1 MEVDFGAA
9 KGIDALNAEFIEGLL
24 RGGGLADG
32 AAEGGEVVVAQEA
45 VGAFLHGGF
54 IEVVFD
60 LPDKASLMRGGRA
73 THQQTEEIAAF
84 KGREAR
90 VPIVV
95 HPRAGGDGDGGGFEL
110 EVECF

>member
-32 AAEGGEVVVAQEA
+32 AAEGGEVVIAQEA
-45 VGAFLHGGF
+45 VGAFLYGGF
-54 IEVVFD
+54 VEVVFD
-60 LPDKASLMRGGRA
+60 LPDEARLVRGRSA
-73 THQQTEEIAAF
+73 AHQQAEEVAAF
-84 KGREAR
+84 KGCEAG
-90 VPIVV
+90 VPVVV

-110 EVECF
+110 KVECF